1 MDCSPP
7 GSSVYGDSLGKD
19 TGVGYMP
26 SSRGSSWP
34 RDQICVSYI
43 SCIGRQIFF
52 LPLVSPGSP
61 SSNPHQEYCTP
72 AHPAWM
78 SATPPP
84 VLSSATTTLNPA
96 FLTLLMNPA
105 PRQPG
110 SSGSPLPDKA
120 AKNQGLWPL
129 PYIGFPT
136 NRLSSEE
143 LCTEGLLGSPL
154 WNHPC
159 KWAETQAD
167 PQWIATGISAD
178 PTESPGSG
186 MAPQRHPKWGER
198 AGLLCSHM
206 GTRPLP
212 SHSDPLRWSTF
223 KGEAVP
229 TAKDNFQWA
238 TSNQHS
244 QQLEDGASTLGRGSR
259 KNTLQPLTDLSLK
272 LASVTY
278 SCVTSVE
285 IITVSATHWML
296 GVLNKRNCLDK
307 NGSWT
312 LMLIL
317 SLSLHPLP

>member
-1 MDCSPP
+1 MTVNPSLASACSAHHPP
-7 GSSVYGDSLGKD
+7 HALHTALPSNCACMLSSFCRVQLCATLWTVAPQGPLSMGILQAKILEWVACPPLGDLPDPGIKSVSL
-19 TGVGYMP
+19 
-26 SSRGSSWP
+26 
-34 RDQICVSYI
+34 I
-43 SCIGRQIFF
+43 SPALAGRFFF

-167 PQWIATGISAD
+167 PQ
-178 PTESPGSG
+178 
-186 MAPQRHPKWGER
+186 
-198 AGLLCSHM
+198 
-206 GTRPLP
+206 
-212 SHSDPLRWSTF
+212 
-223 KGEAVP
+223 
-229 TAKDNFQWA
+229 
-238 TSNQHS
+238 
-244 QQLEDGASTLGRGSR
+244 
-259 KNTLQPLTDLSLK
+259 
-272 LASVTY
+272 
-278 SCVTSVE
+278 
-285 IITVSATHWML
+285 
-296 GVLNKRNCLDK
+296 
-307 NGSWT
+307 
-312 LMLIL
+312 
-317 SLSLHPLP
+317 